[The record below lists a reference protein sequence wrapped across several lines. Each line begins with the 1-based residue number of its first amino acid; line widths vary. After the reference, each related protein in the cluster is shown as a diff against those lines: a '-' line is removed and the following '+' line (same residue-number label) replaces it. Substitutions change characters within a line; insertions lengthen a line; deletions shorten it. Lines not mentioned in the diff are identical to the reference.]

1 MKTLKVLFFATIA
14 LSACGLSAFG
24 QSAQPAATAASFDK
38 EIALMRTDL
47 RSEKKKVVAM
57 NVPLTA
63 DEATKFWPVYDQ
75 YVAEMT
81 KNNNEFYDIV
91 LQYSKNQKTWTDAE
105 CAKMLDRWSQY
116 LVEQAKMRQKYVP
129 LIEKVIPARK
139 AALFFQIDRRLYLLM
154 DLQITSYL
162 PLIVQQN

>member
-1 MKTLKVLFFATIA
+1 MKTLKILFFATIA
-14 LSACGLSAFG
+14 LTTCSLTAFG
-24 QSAQPAATAASFDK
+24 QTSQPAATAVSYEK
-38 EIALMRTDL
+38 EIALMRMDL

-81 KNNNEFYDIV
+81 KVNNEFYDIV

-162 PLIVQQN
+162 PLIIQQ